1 MEDAVSNGFEKFRV
15 RVFSLVVF
23 VLGCARHSSAHE
35 SLVKKKNQVVGCIF
49 CANYS

>member
-23 VLGCARHSSAHE
+23 VLGCARHF
-35 SLVKKKNQVVGCIF
+35 F
-49 CANYS
+49 CT